1 MTIETKYKE
10 EIKMMNLSIAEM
22 WERLEEMGVSEQ
34 TLQIVTDI
42 NGYNEETLLDVLYAF
57 SGYRNFEQ
65 LED

>member
-1 MTIETKYKE
+1 
-10 EIKMMNLSIAEM
+10 MMNLSIAEM

-34 TLQIVTDI
+34 TLQIVTGI